1 MAAPAPQQVAENP
14 DPNAVPVDENGMPL
28 EEAPQDSATASVEAI
43 EDKALVAVQ
52 SIQAAAN
59 DAVMAIQQAKE
70 APAPQATEDLQ
81 EAQFSEVENL
91 DPNNTLASWLKNI

>member
-1 MAAPAPQQVAENP
+1 MMDQQGI
-14 DPNAVPVDENGMPL
+14 PVDENGNPI
-28 EEAPQDSATASVEAI
+28 EEVPTQDPATQSVEAI

-70 APAPQATEDLQ
+70 APAPGQEEDL
-81 EAQFSEVENL
+81 
-91 DPNNTLASWLKNI
+91 